1 MCRCMKDIKEA
12 PLDKEI
18 LFYLR
23 TTYGV
28 VKNKGIIK
36 SNNNIDVSPYFILE
50 LSKDRIIDSVVSFKN
65 ILGWDYLKDE

>member
-1 MCRCMKDIKEA
+1 MKDIKEA

-50 LSKDRIIDSVVSFKN
+50 LPRDRIIESVASFKN
-65 ILGWDYLKDE
+65 ILGWDYLENE

>member
-1 MCRCMKDIKEA
+1 MKDIKEA

-18 LFYLR
+18 LFYVR
-23 TTYGV
+23 TDYGA

-50 LSKDRIIDSVVSFKN
+50 LSKDRIIEIVVSFKN
-65 ILGWDYLKDE
+65 LLGWDCLENE

>member
-1 MCRCMKDIKEA
+1 MKDIKEA

-18 LFYLR
+18 LFYLH
-23 TTYGV
+23 TDYGT

-50 LSKDRIIDSVVSFKN
+50 LPKNRIIESVVSFKN

>member
-1 MCRCMKDIKEA
+1 MKDIKEA

-36 SNNNIDVSPYFILE
+36 SNNNIDVSPYLIFE
-50 LSKDRIIDSVVSFKN
+50 LSEDRTIESVVSFKN
-65 ILGWDYLKDE
+65 ISGWDYLENK

>member
-1 MCRCMKDIKEA
+1 MKDIKEA

-36 SNNNIDVSPYFILE
+36 SNNNIDVSPYFIIE
-50 LSKDRIIDSVVSFKN
+50 LSKDRIIESVVSFKN

>member
-1 MCRCMKDIKEA
+1 MKDIKEA

-18 LFYLR
+18 LFYLH
-23 TTYGV
+23 TDYGV

-50 LSKDRIIDSVVSFKN
+50 LPRDIIIESVVSFKN
-65 ILGWDYLKDE
+65 ILGWDYLENE

>member
-1 MCRCMKDIKEA
+1 MKDIKEA

-18 LFYLR
+18 LFYLH
-23 TTYGV
+23 TDYGT

-36 SNNNIDVSPYFILE
+36 SNNNIDVSPYLILE
-50 LSKDRIIDSVVSFKN
+50 LSKNRIIESVVSFKN

>member
-1 MCRCMKDIKEA
+1 MKDIKEA

-36 SNNNIDVSPYFILE
+36 SNNNIDVSPYFIIE
-50 LSKDRIIDSVVSFKN
+50 LSKDRIIESVVSFKN
-65 ILGWDYLKDE
+65 ILGWDYLENE

>member
-1 MCRCMKDIKEA
+1 MKDIKEA

-50 LSKDRIIDSVVSFKN
+50 LSKDRIIESVVSFKN

>member
-1 MCRCMKDIKEA
+1 MKDIKEA

-23 TTYGV
+23 TDYGT

-36 SNNNIDVSPYFILE
+36 SNNDIDVSPYFIFE
-50 LSKDRIIDSVVSFKN
+50 LPKDRILESVVSFKN
-65 ILGWDYLKDE
+65 ILGWDYLENE

>member
-1 MCRCMKDIKEA
+1 MKDIKEA

-23 TTYGV
+23 TDYGT

-36 SNNNIDVSPYFILE
+36 SNNDIDVSPYFIFE
-50 LSKDRIIDSVVSFKN
+50 LSEDRIIESVVSFKN
-65 ILGWDYLKDE
+65 ILGWDYLENE

>member
-1 MCRCMKDIKEA
+1 MKDIKEA
-12 PLDKEI
+12 PLNKEI

-50 LSKDRIIDSVVSFKN
+50 VTKDNIIESVVSFKN
-65 ILGWDYLKDE
+65 ILGWDYLKNE

>member
-1 MCRCMKDIKEA
+1 MKDIKEA

-23 TTYGV
+23 TDYGT

-36 SNNNIDVSPYFILE
+36 SNNDIDVSPYFIFE
-50 LSKDRIIDSVVSFKN
+50 LPKDRIIESVVSFKN
-65 ILGWDYLKDE
+65 ILGWDYLENE

>member
-1 MCRCMKDIKEA
+1 MKDIKEA

-36 SNNNIDVSPYFILE
+36 SNNNIDVFPYFILE
-50 LSKDRIIDSVVSFKN
+50 LSKDRILESAVSFKN
-65 ILGWDYLKDE
+65 ISGWDYLENE

>member
-1 MCRCMKDIKEA
+1 MKDIKEA

-18 LFYLR
+18 LFYLC

-50 LSKDRIIDSVVSFKN
+50 LSKDRILESAVSFKN
-65 ILGWDYLKDE
+65 ISGWDYLENE

>member
-1 MCRCMKDIKEA
+1 MKDIKEA

-36 SNNNIDVSPYFILE
+36 SNNNIDVSPYFIIE
-50 LSKDRIIDSVVSFKN
+50 LSKDRNIESVVSFKN

>member
-1 MCRCMKDIKEA
+1 MKDIKEA

-23 TTYGV
+23 TDYGT

-36 SNNNIDVSPYFILE
+36 SNNDIDVSPYFIFE
-50 LSKDRIIDSVVSFKN
+50 LPKDRIIEIVVSFKN
-65 ILGWDYLKDE
+65 ILGWDYLENE

>member
-1 MCRCMKDIKEA
+1 MKDIKEA

-23 TTYGV
+23 TTYGT

-50 LSKDRIIDSVVSFKN
+50 LSKDRIIESVVSFKN
-65 ILGWDYLKDE
+65 ILGWDYLENE

>member
-1 MCRCMKDIKEA
+1 MKDIKEA

-23 TTYGV
+23 TDYGT

-36 SNNNIDVSPYFILE
+36 SNNDIDVSPYFIFE
-50 LSKDRIIDSVVSFKN
+50 LPKDRSVEIVVSFKN
-65 ILGWDYLKDE
+65 ISGWDYLENE

>member
-1 MCRCMKDIKEA
+1 MKDIKEA

-23 TTYGV
+23 TDYGT

-36 SNNNIDVSPYFILE
+36 SNNDIDVSPYFIFE
-50 LSKDRIIDSVVSFKN
+50 LSKDRIIEIVVSFKN
-65 ILGWDYLKDE
+65 ILGWDYLESQ

>member
-1 MCRCMKDIKEA
+1 MKDIKEA

-36 SNNNIDVSPYFILE
+36 SNNDIDVSPYFILE
-50 LSKDRIIDSVVSFKN
+50 LSKNRIIESVVSFKN
-65 ILGWDYLKDE
+65 ILGWDYLENE

>member
-1 MCRCMKDIKEA
+1 MKDIKEA

-23 TTYGV
+23 TDYGT

-36 SNNNIDVSPYFILE
+36 SNNDIDVSPYFILE
-50 LSKDRIIDSVVSFKN
+50 LSKNRIIESVVSFKN
-65 ILGWDYLKDE
+65 ILGWDYLENE

>member
-1 MCRCMKDIKEA
+1 MKDIKEA

-23 TTYGV
+23 TDYGT

-36 SNNNIDVSPYFILE
+36 SNNDIDVSPYFILE
-50 LSKDRIIDSVVSFKN
+50 LPKNRIIESVVSFKN
-65 ILGWDYLKDE
+65 ILGWDYLESQ

>member
-1 MCRCMKDIKEA
+1 MKDIKEA

-18 LFYLR
+18 LFYLC

-50 LSKDRIIDSVVSFKN
+50 LSKDRIIESVVSFKN
-65 ILGWDYLKDE
+65 ILGWDYLENE

>member
-1 MCRCMKDIKEA
+1 MKDIKEA

-36 SNNNIDVSPYFILE
+36 SNNNIEVSPYFILE
-50 LSKDRIIDSVVSFKN
+50 LSKDRIIEIVVLFKS
-65 ILGWDYLKDE
+65 ILGWDYLENE

>member
-1 MCRCMKDIKEA
+1 MKDIKEA

-18 LFYLR
+18 LFYLC

-50 LSKDRIIDSVVSFKN
+50 LSKDRIIESVVSFKN
-65 ILGWDYLKDE
+65 ILGWDYLENK

>member
-1 MCRCMKDIKEA
+1 MKDIKEA

-23 TTYGV
+23 TTYGT

-36 SNNNIDVSPYFILE
+36 SNNDIDVSPYFILE
-50 LSKDRIIDSVVSFKN
+50 LSKDRIIESVVSFKN
-65 ILGWDYLKDE
+65 ISGWDYLENE

>member
-1 MCRCMKDIKEA
+1 MKDIKEA

-23 TTYGV
+23 TTYGI

-50 LSKDRIIDSVVSFKN
+50 LSKDRIIEIVVSFKN
-65 ILGWDYLKDE
+65 ILGWDYLENE

>member
-1 MCRCMKDIKEA
+1 MKDIKEA

-23 TTYGV
+23 TDYGT

-50 LSKDRIIDSVVSFKN
+50 LSKDRIIESVVSFKN
-65 ILGWDYLKDE
+65 ILGWDYLENE

>member
-1 MCRCMKDIKEA
+1 MKDIKEA

-23 TTYGV
+23 TDYGT

-36 SNNNIDVSPYFILE
+36 SNNDIDVSPYFIFE
-50 LSKDRIIDSVVSFKN
+50 LPKDRIIEIVVSFKN
-65 ILGWDYLKDE
+65 ISGWDYLENE

>member
-1 MCRCMKDIKEA
+1 MKDIKEA

-50 LSKDRIIDSVVSFKN
+50 LPKDRIIESVVSFKN
-65 ILGWDYLKDE
+65 ISGWDYLENE

>member
-1 MCRCMKDIKEA
+1 MKDIKEA

-50 LSKDRIIDSVVSFKN
+50 LPRDRIIESVVSFKN
-65 ILGWDYLKDE
+65 ILGWDYLENE